1 MAEPY
6 ITKSAFESLCCL
18 RERFDC
24 FLEFTKLMP
33 DEAQYSGV
41 FRSFF
46 RFLMIHWNVLNVIFL
61 LSIYL
66 LNVRMKNMISRDI
79 HENEIFRFQQ
89 CGLSLSEAANLCC
102 VSVSQVQ
109 EWDKGKRIPLC
120 VVV

>member
-41 FRSFF
+41 FRSFS
-46 RFLMIHWNVLNVIFL
+46 
-61 LSIYL
+61 SIL
-66 LNVRMKNMISRDI
+66 DDSLERLERDFSSL
-79 HENEIFRFQQ
+79 H
-89 CGLSLSEAANLCC
+89 LSL
-102 VSVSQVQ
+102 
-109 EWDKGKRIPLC
+109 KREDEKHD
-120 VVV
+120 